1 METQVIR
8 QQPVKLFFFNNYET
22 LFWIRKFFDYFL
34 FSSIYISLCAVIMTW
49 QSSHLLHLTISK
61 DYYWFVF
68 FATICSYNFHWYLTP
83 QSSHSAERTDWSLHH
98 KNTHLIFY
106 FAGVIGSV
114 IFFYTLRQHWFAL
127 FFATLLTFLYSA
139 PKIPLPY
146 FRFLKQVAIGKTIFL
161 TTVWTYVTTI
171 LPVFIAGLHFNHET
185 KWFAASRFFL
195 IYGICILFDYRDR
208 AEDKKEGIRTM
219 VNYFDETGV
228 ARLFVFSI
236 IAFIVFT
243 ISLLF
248 SGVSI
253 LAVLTLVMP
262 GIILF
267 LIYHQVKDNNSD
279 YLYYFVLDGL
289 MMLSALLM
297 AILPI

>member
-1 METQVIR
+1 
-8 QQPVKLFFFNNYET
+8 
-22 LFWIRKFFDYFL
+22 
-34 FSSIYISLCAVIMTW
+34 MTW
-49 QSSHLLHLTISK
+49 QSSHLLQLSIST

-83 QSSHSAERTDWSLHH
+83 RSETSADRTRWSLHH
-98 KNTHLIFY
+98 KNAHLLFY
-106 FAGVIGSV
+106 FAGVIGSL
-114 IFFYTLRQHWFAL
+114 ILFYKLRQHWFAL

-161 TTVWTYVTTI
+161 TTVWTYVTAI
-171 LPVFIAGLHFNHET
+171 LPIFIAGQHFNHEM

-208 AEDKKEGIRTM
+208 TYDKEEGIRTM

-228 ARLFVFSI
+228 NRLFVFSI
-236 IAFIVFT
+236 FAFIIFT
-243 ISLLF
+243 IGLLF
-248 SGVSI
+248 SGVSW
-253 LAVLTLVMP
+253 LAVLVLIIP
-262 GIILF
+262 GIVLYS
-267 LIYHQVKDNNSD
+267 IYPKAKNSNSD
-279 YLYYFVLDGL
+279 YLYYFILDGL
-289 MMLSALLM
+289 MMLSGLLM

>member
-1 METQVIR
+1 
-8 QQPVKLFFFNNYET
+8 
-22 LFWIRKFFDYFL
+22 
-34 FSSIYISLCAVIMTW
+34 MTW
-49 QSSHLLHLTISK
+49 QSSHLLHLAIAC

-83 QSSHSAERTDWSLHH
+83 LSKNSVQRVNWSLHH
-98 KNTHLIFY
+98 KNAHLLFY
-106 FAGVIGSV
+106 FAGVIGSI
-114 IFFYTLRQHWFAL
+114 IFFYKLRQHWFAL

-161 TTVWTYVTTI
+161 SAVWTYVTAI
-171 LPVFIAGLHFNHET
+171 MPVFIAGQHFNHEM

-208 AEDKKEGIRTM
+208 TDDKEEGLRTL
-219 VNYFDETGV
+219 VNYFDESGV
-228 ARLFVFSI
+228 NRLFVFSI

-243 ISLLF
+243 IGLLF
-248 SGVSI
+248 SGVSF
-253 LAVLTLVMP
+253 LAVLILIIP

-267 LIYHQVKDNNSD
+267 SIYPQAKNNNSD
-279 YLYYFVLDGL
+279 YLYYFILDGL

>member
-1 METQVIR
+1 LV
-8 QQPVKLFFFNNYET
+8 
-22 LFWIRKFFDYFL
+22 WIRKAFDYFL
-34 FSSIYISLCAVIMTW
+34 FSSMYISLCAVLMTW
-49 QSSHLLHLTISK
+49 QSGYLLHLSFSG

-83 QSSHSAERTDWSLHH
+83 LSKNSIERTKWSLHH
-98 KNTHLIFY
+98 KNAHLLLY

-114 IFFYTLRQHWFAL
+114 IFFYKVRQHWFTL

-139 PKIPLPY
+139 PKIPLTY

-161 TTVWTYVTTI
+161 TTVWTYVTAI
-171 LPVFIAGLHFNHET
+171 MPVFIAGQHFNHEM

-208 AEDKKEGIRTM
+208 DDDKEEGIKSM
-219 VNYFDETGV
+219 VNFFDEAGV
-228 ARLFVFSI
+228 NRLFVFSMV
-236 IAFIVFT
+236 AFIFFT
-243 ISLLF
+243 IGLLF
-248 SGVSI
+248 TGVSGTAVII
-253 LAVLTLVMP
+253 LIIP

-267 LIYHQVKDNNSD
+267 SIYRQSKSSISD
-279 YLYYFVLDGL
+279 YLYYFILDGL

-297 AILPI
+297 SILPI

>member
-1 METQVIR
+1 
-8 QQPVKLFFFNNYET
+8 
-22 LFWIRKFFDYFL
+22 
-34 FSSIYISLCAVIMTW
+34 MTW
-49 QSSHLLHLTISK
+49 QSSYLLRLTISK

-83 QSSHSAERTDWSLHH
+83 RGETLAERTRWSLEH

-106 FAGVIGSV
+106 FAGVIGSL
-114 IFFYTLRQHWFAL
+114 IFFYKLREHWFAL

-161 TTVWTYVTTI
+161 TVVWTYVTAI
-171 LPVFIAGLHFNHET
+171 LPVFIGGQHFNHEM

-208 AEDKKEGIRTM
+208 TYDKEEGIRTM
-219 VNYFDETGV
+219 VNYFDENGV
-228 ARLFVFSI
+228 NRIFVFSI
-236 IAFIVFT
+236 LAFVIFT
-243 ISLLF
+243 IGLLF
-248 SGVSI
+248 SGVS
-253 LAVLTLVMP
+253 VLIVLVLIIP
-262 GIILF
+262 GIVLYS
-267 LIYHQVKDNNSD
+267 IYPKAKNNNSD